1 MCNTLEYKGYHTHIE
16 IDFEANM
23 FYGKIE
29 GISDLVNFM
38 SDIPDGAQGIIQEFH
53 SAVDDYLAFCAEL
66 GESPNVPNHA
76 PIGVIYA

>member
-1 MCNTLEYKGYHTHIE
+1 MCNTLEYKGYRTHIE
-16 IDFEANM
+16 IDFETNM

-53 SAVDDYLAFCAEL
+53 CAVDDYLAFCSDF
-66 GESPNVPNHA
+66 GESPNIPNCA
-76 PIGVIYA
+76 QRVTQYT